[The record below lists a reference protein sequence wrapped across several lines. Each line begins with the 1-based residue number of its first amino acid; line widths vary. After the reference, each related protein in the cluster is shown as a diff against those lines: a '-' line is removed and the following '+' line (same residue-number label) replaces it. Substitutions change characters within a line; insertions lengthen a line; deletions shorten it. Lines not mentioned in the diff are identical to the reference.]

1 MSLNVNKPYQREFY
15 VRLKKP
21 IRPNEK
27 KRSTILEYD
36 WEEPDR
42 HYMYTFASECK
53 NLKYILY
60 VPKELQINQKVLTV
74 DRGSGDKRY
83 AESATVRYLDDRTEV
98 TWSGSNF
105 HIHDTYRF
113 DW

>member
-1 MSLNVNKPYQREFY
+1 M
-15 VRLKKP
+15 
-21 IRPNEK
+21 
-27 KRSTILEYD
+27 
-36 WEEPDR
+36 
-42 HYMYTFASECK
+42 
-53 NLKYILY
+53 
-60 VPKELQINQKVLTV
+60 QINQKVLTV

-83 AESATVRYLDDRTEV
+83 AEPATVRYLDDRTEV

>member
-1 MSLNVNKPYQREFY
+1 
-15 VRLKKP
+15 
-21 IRPNEK
+21 
-27 KRSTILEYD
+27 
-36 WEEPDR
+36 
-42 HYMYTFASECK
+42 MYTFASECK
-53 NLKYILY
+53 NFKYILY
-60 VPKELQINQKVLTV
+60 VPKEPQINQKVLTV

-83 AESATVRYLDDRTEV
+83 AEPATVRYLDDRTEV